1 MGLFSGIVDSVRSG
15 ISSVLDTTASF
26 VGHVSDM
33 FKPDTQPIEYKPV
46 EPSILGSDYAQEIDD
61 VYTDYI
67 DWIDSF
73 WY

>member
-1 MGLFSGIVDSVRSG
+1 MGLFSGIVDSVRSS
-15 ISSVLDTTASF
+15 ISSVLDSTASI

-33 FKPDTQPIEYKPV
+33 FKPDTQPIEYKPA
-46 EPSILGSDYAQEIDD
+46 EPSIFGSAYELEIEDL
-61 VYTDYI
+61 YTDYI